1 MEVVN
6 MSETTNKS
14 WADKSRL
21 KLDFPSSQH
30 YSKPASDRCHEPGHP
45 RSYQG
50 QAERRD

>member
-21 KLDFPSSQH
+21 KLDFPSSKR
-30 YSKPASDRCHEPGHP
+30 YSEPASNR
-45 RSYQG
+45 
-50 QAERRD
+50 